1 MADTYDD
8 TLGDSGV
15 ATPPRQ
21 ALTVAI
27 VVMAVVAAIGFY
39 LGLNTADHRTRLPGD
54 TSTAGVATGVDFSR
68 ARVAVALQ
76 DKDLAP
82 APVAAPPLV
91 QAPTAAPVVEAPVA
105 QAPAAP
111 VVEAPPPPAPA
122 APAAAPPSLDGL
134 F

>member
-8 TLGDSGV
+8 SLGDSGV

-27 VVMAVVAAIGFY
+27 AVMAVIAAIGFY
-39 LGLNTADHRTRLPGD
+39 MGLNTADHRTRLPGD
-54 TSTAGVATGVDFSR
+54 TSSAGVGTGVDFSR

-76 DKDLAP
+76 DKDIAP
-82 APVAAPPLV
+82 TPIAAPPPV
-91 QAPTAAPVVEAPVA
+91 QAQTAAPVAVAPIA
-105 QAPAAP
+105 EAPAAP
-111 VVEAPPPPAPA
+111 AVEAPPPPAPA